1 MQESSLSTRSVAG
14 RIAARR
20 VALLLC
26 QLLPA
31 ACLRLFACQALF
43 VFALVAET
51 DNQQDDQQPQKDKED
66 NLDDIEDAVKELLP
80 CLLALSLHFA
90 ESQDTDLEFQ
100 RRHGGY
106 HVAHGLLSL
115 AADNREGEGGGHV
128 LPLIVAARN
137 V

>member
-1 MQESSLSTRSVAG
+1 MRESSLSTRSVAG

-51 DNQQDDQQPQKDKED
+51 DNQQDDQQPHLEQQGVQGADRVGLHHAAPD
-66 NLDDIEDAVKELLP
+66 AQHRPHMADIRTAFRR
-80 CLLALSLHFA
+80 AA
-90 ESQDTDLEFQ
+90 Q
-100 RRHGGY
+100 RSGP
-106 HVAHGLLSL
+106 
-115 AADNREGEGGGHV
+115 AD
-128 LPLIVAARN
+128 
-137 V
+137 